1 MNKKLMALALLL
13 STTGV
18 TAGEQDVLALELQ
31 VAAQVETVITTSNG
45 EIQPDAL
52 EEQLIK
58 FSIVANE
65 MNETGAT
72 IEQMGDKYI
81 LDAPE
86 KRTIVIVANGAGG
99 GNGIRPQ

>member
-31 VAAQVETVITTSNG
+31 VAAQVETVITASNG

-58 FSIVANE
+58 FSIVARE
-65 MNETGAT
+65 MNDTSAT
-72 IEQMGDKYI
+72 IDQMGDKYI
-81 LDAPE
+81 LDTAE
-86 KRTIVIVANGAGG
+86 KRTIVIVANSAGSG
-99 GNGIRPQ
+99 EGIKPQ